1 LASYH
6 GSTSSRH
13 WSISRHK
20 QASGVNDMEAAPA
33 DKKTAGWKHLRQIIG
48 GLYGVDMQK
57 RFESAKALGRIA
69 KDDPDTIEKTWNRIF
84 YAFDDTMSCWGV
96 AEGLGEIAR
105 NLPRLRSKILALL
118 RKFQDDESSCQ
129 GFIWA
134 VCRIGQV
141 DRTLIDDFIP
151 NLTRAM
157 DSGASCMIGQSLWA
171 AGELGLVNSISS
183 ISRFLNDDRETWIYE
198 NDSVRRRTLGDIAG
212 EALQKLQAALPEEN
226 NR

>member
-1 LASYH
+1 
-6 GSTSSRH
+6 
-13 WSISRHK
+13 
-20 QASGVNDMEAAPA
+20 MEAIPT
-33 DKKTAGWKHLRQIIG
+33 DEKTAGWKRLRQIIG

-57 RFESAKALGRIA
+57 RFESAKALGLIA

-118 RKFQDDESSCQ
+118 RKFQEDESSCQ

-141 DRTLIDDFIP
+141 DRKLVDDFIP
-151 NLTRAM
+151 DLKRAI

-171 AGELGLVNSISS
+171 VGELGIVDGVSAAN
-183 ISRFLNDDRETWIYE
+183 RFLNDGRETWIYE
-198 NDSVRRRTLGDIAG
+198 NDSVRRMTLGEIAN
-212 EALQKLQAALPEEN
+212 EALQKLQAVQQEKDDQ
-226 NR
+226 

>member
-1 LASYH
+1 
-6 GSTSSRH
+6 
-13 WSISRHK
+13 
-20 QASGVNDMEAAPA
+20 MEAIPT
-33 DKKTAGWKHLRQIIG
+33 DEKTAGWKRLRQIIG

-57 RFESAKALGRIA
+57 RFESAKALGLIA

-118 RKFQDDESSCQ
+118 RKFQEDESSCQ

-141 DRTLIDDFIP
+141 DRKLVDDFIP
-151 NLTRAM
+151 DLKRAI

-171 AGELGLVNSISS
+171 VGELGIVDGVSAAN
-183 ISRFLNDDRETWIYE
+183 RFLNDGRETWIYE
-198 NDSVRRRTLGDIAG
+198 NDSVRRMTLGEIAG
-212 EALQKLQAALPEEN
+212 EALQKLQAVQQEKDN
-226 NR
+226 Q

>member
-1 LASYH
+1 
-6 GSTSSRH
+6 
-13 WSISRHK
+13 
-20 QASGVNDMEAAPA
+20 MEAIPT
-33 DKKTAGWKHLRQIIG
+33 DEKTAGWKRLRQIIG

-57 RFESAKALGRIA
+57 RFESAKALGLIA

-118 RKFQDDESSCQ
+118 RKFQEDESSCQ

-141 DRTLIDDFIP
+141 DRKLVDDFIP
-151 NLTRAM
+151 DLKRAI

-171 AGELGLVNSISS
+171 VGELGIVDGVSAAN
-183 ISRFLNDDRETWIYE
+183 RFLNDGRETWIYE
-198 NDSVRRRTLGDIAG
+198 NDSVRRMTLGEIAG
-212 EALQKLQAALPEEN
+212 EALQKLQAVQQEKDDQ
-226 NR
+226 

>member
-1 LASYH
+1 
-6 GSTSSRH
+6 
-13 WSISRHK
+13 
-20 QASGVNDMEAAPA
+20 MEAIPT
-33 DKKTAGWKHLRQIIG
+33 DEKTAGWKRLRQIIG

-57 RFESAKALGRIA
+57 RFESAKALGLIA

-118 RKFQDDESSCQ
+118 RKFQEDESSCQ

-141 DRTLIDDFIP
+141 DRKLVDDFIP
-151 NLTRAM
+151 DLKRAI

-171 AGELGLVNSISS
+171 VGELGIVDAVSAA
-183 ISRFLNDDRETWIYE
+183 SRFLNDGRETWIYE
-198 NDSVRRRTLGDIAG
+198 NDSVRRRTLGEIAG
-212 EALQKLQAALPEEN
+212 EALQKLQAVQQEKDN
-226 NR
+226 Q

>member
-1 LASYH
+1 
-6 GSTSSRH
+6 
-13 WSISRHK
+13 
-20 QASGVNDMEAAPA
+20 MEAIPT
-33 DKKTAGWKHLRQIIG
+33 DEKTAGWKRLRQIIG

-57 RFESAKALGRIA
+57 RFESAKALGLIA

-118 RKFQDDESSCQ
+118 RKFQEDESSCQ

-141 DRTLIDDFIP
+141 DRKLVDDFIP
-151 NLTRAM
+151 DLKRAI
-157 DSGASCMIGQSLWA
+157 DSGSSCMIGQSLWA
-171 AGELGLVNSISS
+171 VGELGIVDGVSAAN
-183 ISRFLNDDRETWIYE
+183 RFLNDGRETWIYE
-198 NDSVRRRTLGDIAG
+198 NDSVRRMTLGEIAG
-212 EALQKLQAALPEEN
+212 EALQKLQAVQQEKDN
-226 NR
+226 Q